1 MGLFTSVI
9 PVLIAYIALLLAVGA
24 LIKSAVNAPWRLL
37 EAPTVFSAWCAFIIL
52 LTMVWRLRINVSS
65 DLSLHLMGLSLFPL
79 MFGRALAS
87 LGLSLTV
94 IAYTAQFNGLWSNL
108 GLNLLLLA
116 IMPAWFSDVILR
128 ATQRFLPHHLFVY
141 LFGNGFFGSM
151 AVLSLSGLCSIAA
164 HMLWASPAGFMSDAI
179 AYMLLLAWGESF
191 MVGFL
196 VTIFAVYRP
205 NWLLTFNDSI
215 YLRGR

>member
-1 MGLFTSVI
+1 MGLFTSPI
-9 PVLIAYIALLLAVGA
+9 PVLIAYIALLLALGA
-24 LIKSAVNAPWRLL
+24 LIKSVINARWKLL
-37 EAPTVFSAWCAFIIL
+37 QAPTVLSAWCACIIL
-52 LTMVWRLRINVSS
+52 LTMVWRFRINVSS
-65 DLSLHLMGLSLFPL
+65 DLSLHLLGLSLLPL
-79 MFGRALAS
+79 MFGRALAT

-94 IAYTAQFNGLWSNL
+94 IAYTALFNGLWSNL

-116 IMPAWFSDVILR
+116 IMPAWLSDLILR

-151 AVLSLSGLCSIAA
+151 AVLSLSGLCSMAA
-164 HMLWASPAGFMSDAI
+164 HMLWTRPSGPTSDAI
-179 AYMLLLAWGESF
+179 AYMLLLAWGETF
-191 MVGFL
+191 VVGFL

-205 NWLLTFNDSI
+205 NWLLTFDDRI

>member
-1 MGLFTSVI
+1 MGLFTSPI
-9 PVLIAYIALLLAVGA
+9 PVLIAYIALLLALGA
-24 LIKSAVNAPWRLL
+24 LIKSVINARWKLL
-37 EAPTVFSAWCAFIIL
+37 QAPTVLSAWCASIIL
-52 LTMVWRLRINVSS
+52 LTMVWRFRINVSS
-65 DLSLHLMGLSLFPL
+65 DLSLHLLGLSLLPL
-79 MFGRALAS
+79 MFGRALAT

-94 IAYTAQFNGLWSNL
+94 IAYTALFNGLWSNL

-116 IMPAWFSDVILR
+116 IMPAWLSDLILR

-151 AVLSLSGLCSIAA
+151 AVLSLSGLCSMAA
-164 HMLWASPAGFMSDAI
+164 HMLWTSPSGPTSDAI
-179 AYMLLLAWGESF
+179 AYMLLLAWGEAF
-191 MVGFL
+191 VVGFL

-205 NWLLTFNDSI
+205 NWLLTFDDRI